1 MFKTSVIALVALL
14 ACLDETRAAEP
25 KSSAI
30 DPKADAVLKQMGQ
43 TLSAAKS
50 FTFDAHATNEDVLE
64 NGQKVEFARSSKFKV
79 RRPDR
84 VAAQVVGD
92 FEDLAFIYDG
102 QSVVLLNRKTDS
114 FGTAQA
120 KASIDATC
128 DMLAEQYGM
137 VLPLADFLFADAYK
151 TLISN
156 ARSGQYLGAGY
167 VFETRCHHLAFR
179 QEAVDWQVW
188 IDQSGDKPLPRKVV
202 ITYKETPAQLQYTA
216 FFNNWNLSAEIP
228 EEHFKFTPP
237 EGAKKVDFAR
247 PAPAPA
253 PAPAGNG
260 TRQP

>member
-1 MFKTSVIALVALL
+1 MFKTSVITLVALL
-14 ACLDETRAAEP
+14 ACLDQTRAAEP

-43 TLSAAKS
+43 ALASAKT

-64 NGQKVEFARSSKFKV
+64 NGQKVEFARNSRFKV

-92 FEDLAFIYDG
+92 FEDLAFVYDG
-102 QSVVLLNRKTDS
+102 QTVVLLNRKTNS

-120 KASIDATC
+120 KPSIDATC
-128 DMLAEQYGM
+128 DMLAEQHGM
-137 VLPLADFLFADAYK
+137 VLPLADFLFADPYK
-151 TLISN
+151 TLIAN
-156 ARSGQYLGAGY
+156 ARSGVYLGTGHVSEAK
-167 VFETRCHHLAFR
+167 CHHLAFR
-179 QEAVDWQVW
+179 QEAVDWQIW
-188 IDQSGDKPLPRKVV
+188 IDQSADKPLPRKVV

-216 FFNNWNLSAEIP
+216 FFNNWNLAAEIAD
-228 EEHFKFTPP
+228 EQFKFTPP

-247 PAPAPA
+247 PSPA
-253 PAPAGNG
+253 PAPAGNA